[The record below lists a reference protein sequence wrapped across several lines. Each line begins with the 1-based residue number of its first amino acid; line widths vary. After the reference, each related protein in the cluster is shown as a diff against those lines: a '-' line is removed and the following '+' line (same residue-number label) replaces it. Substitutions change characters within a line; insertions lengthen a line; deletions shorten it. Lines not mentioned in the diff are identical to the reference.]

1 MTHSH
6 PGNSGRPVVASEP
19 AAPAAGLPPGTLPRT
34 AEMWRAEAVKLRG
47 ALEERKMLNQCLR
60 LEVLLAG

>member
-1 MTHSH
+1 
-6 PGNSGRPVVASEP
+6 VVASEP